1 MKRFKIFLIVTG
13 MLLALLTGAQTPS
26 RLEKQLV
33 DLSSRKFIW
42 LIEKRYDSLESLL
55 DERVMYVHS
64 NGWIQNKKELID
76 DLKSD
81 KLNYLKVTV
90 KESSSRLYDQTAIV
104 NGLATFDVTIE
115 GKPFA
120 MDLRYTEVYI
130 KKGNQWKLATRHA
143 NRMP

>member
-1 MKRFKIFLIVTG
+1 MKKVNIFLLVSG
-13 MLLALLTGAQTPS
+13 VLLAFLTEAQIPS

-33 DLSSRKFIW
+33 DLSNRKFNW

-76 DLKSD
+76 DLKSG

-90 KESSSRLYDQTAIV
+90 KESSARRYGQTAII
-104 NGLATFDVTIE
+104 NGLATFEGATE

-130 KKGNQWKLATRHA
+130 KNGNQWKLATRHA